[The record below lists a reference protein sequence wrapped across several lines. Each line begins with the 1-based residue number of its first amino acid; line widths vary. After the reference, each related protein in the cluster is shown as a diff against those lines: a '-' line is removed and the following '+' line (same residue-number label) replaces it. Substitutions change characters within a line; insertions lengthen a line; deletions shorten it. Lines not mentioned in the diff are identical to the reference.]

1 MDAKAS
7 LRGLKSLACL
17 HSSHRRY
24 SCGLSKL
31 FCREKVEL
39 ERGGGGD
46 LSDTICF
53 GSARWLV
60 HYGFEERAIGQSAR
74 SPVHSLSQVRQLPR
88 RRLTCHCLKS
98 LDRLGWPRWGWPGW
112 PELNVLIRSLKC
124 LFSRRTLSIHG
135 VIKQPLSVSAG
146 YKTLLLVIQT
156 RAEERSVFV
165 IRNVDNVWKGIILFL
180 ANTQMHRW

>member
-1 MDAKAS
+1 MTFSSASISAPQAIKKSLKSLFPSFPVMDAKAS

-53 GSARWLV
+53 GSAR
-60 HYGFEERAIGQSAR
+60 
-74 SPVHSLSQVRQLPR
+74 
-88 RRLTCHCLKS
+88 
-98 LDRLGWPRWGWPGW
+98 
-112 PELNVLIRSLKC
+112 
-124 LFSRRTLSIHG
+124 
-135 VIKQPLSVSAG
+135 
-146 YKTLLLVIQT
+146 
-156 RAEERSVFV
+156 
-165 IRNVDNVWKGIILFL
+165 
-180 ANTQMHRW
+180 

>member
-7 LRGLKSLACL
+7 LRGLKVWHVCIHHIEDTRAVCPNCSAE
-17 HSSHRRY
+17 RRW
-24 SCGLSKL
+24 SW
-31 FCREKVEL
+31 REE
-39 ERGGGGD
+39 EGGD

-88 RRLTCHCLKS
+88 CRLTCHCLKS